1 MKYIVGIDIGGTKI
15 AYGLFDEKKNLIA
28 RMKKQSDSTLEADT
42 FFYSVIEDVHVL
54 LEKQNLNMKDIDG
67 IGIGMPSFIDFEKG
81 YIVKTG
87 SLPKIYD
94 FHLKEFLHQKL
105 GDDLRIVID
114 NDAHAG
120 ALAEYRNGLSK
131 DFNHI
136 IFCPVSTGI
145 STAIIINGEL
155 FRGSYGWAGESG
167 HMLVS
172 IPEENSDLVCG
183 CNNSNCLNSL
193 CAGRMITHHI
203 IDWISKGEE
212 SLMLELAGGID
223 KINASHINEAYDLG
237 DPMAHRAVE
246 QMAKYMA
253 IWLYNVY
260 VTLNINCIVLSGGLL
275 AMGEKLFGRVKELF
289 HKYNK
294 NDFPVFIME
303 TSLGEDAGII
313 GAMELLF

>member
-1 MKYIVGIDIGGTKI
+1 MKYVVGIDIGGTKI
-15 AYGLFDEKKNLIA
+15 AYGLFDEKKNLIT
-28 RMKKQSDSTLEADT
+28 RMKKQSDATLDADV
-42 FFYSVIEDVHVL
+42 FFNSVIEDVHEL
-54 LEKQNLNMKDIDG
+54 LEKQNLKINDLDG
-67 IGIGMPSFIDFEKG
+67 IGIGMPSFIDFERG

-94 FHLKEFLHQKL
+94 FHLKEYLHQKL
-105 GDDLRIVID
+105 GDNLRIVID

-120 ALAEYRNGLSK
+120 ALAEYRNGLNK
-131 DFNHI
+131 VYKHI

-145 STAIIINGEL
+145 STAVIINGEL

-172 IPEENSDLVCG
+172 IPEGNSKPICG

-193 CAGRMITHHI
+193 CSGKMITHHI
-203 IDWISKGEE
+203 AEWISKGEKTK
-212 SLMLELAGGID
+212 MIELAGGID
-223 KINASHINEAYDLG
+223 KISAKHINEAYELG
-237 DPMAHRAVE
+237 DPMAYKAVE
-246 QMAKYMA
+246 QMADYMA

-260 VTLNINCIVLSGGLL
+260 LVLNINCIVLSGGLL
-275 AMGEKLFGRVKELF
+275 EMGEKLFSRVQELF

-294 NDFPVFIME
+294 SDFPVFMLE
-303 TSLGEDAGII
+303 TSLGEDAGVI